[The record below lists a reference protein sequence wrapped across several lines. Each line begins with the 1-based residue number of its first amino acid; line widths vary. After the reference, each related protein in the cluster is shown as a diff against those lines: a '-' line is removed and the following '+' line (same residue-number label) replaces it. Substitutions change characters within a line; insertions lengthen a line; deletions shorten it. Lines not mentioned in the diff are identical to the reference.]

1 MSLIDIIIFV
11 LTLQIAKLLLALLI
25 GLASRRSLLELL
37 AHHSIHGVAH
47 LLCLMLVQMTQDVRT
62 VQNARPLHLRLAQAH
77 RLRLVRA
84 LRLVP
89 ALRLR
94 LQYLVANAFLCLVL
108 HQYRN
113 LDGAIRGR
121 GVTPVFCVTLI
132 LMERT
137 RNTAPQTGTLF
148 LENI

>member
-1 MSLIDIIIFV
+1 MSLIDTLIFV

-37 AHHSIHGVAH
+37 ADHSIHGVAH

-62 VQNARPLHLRLAQAH
+62 VQNARPLHLRLVRAH

-84 LRLVP
+84 LRLV
-89 ALRLR
+89 LVLR

-113 LDGAIRGR
+113 LDGAIRGM
-121 GVTPVFCVTLI
+121 GVTPLFCVTLI